1 VREADT
7 GHVTLIAEGTSPLDM
22 LLHPRHEAAQKVLPE
37 LITQLRQCTNVEE
50 GYEFQKALLDHVLVA
65 ETDRNGFSQAVKRMR
80 AGKPPQANAPEP
92 QSGFDVW
99 LPETWEFERD
109 VCARVAR
116 QFRCVGDA
124 LAWRVFGFQR
134 QHIIALS
141 QSAPPG
147 VMAGKKG
154 LQAELAEV
162 EKAHTAGQF
171 ALLHDLTN
179 CLRIGDVTIFGIDGT
194 ATVIE
199 VKSDPERRSPV
210 QRRRIAA
217 AAAAVHSGGP
227 LPGQDHRTRLYDL
240 DLPFRTH
247 LKILRDGT
255 ERAANDGLFAAKIP
269 GDRALLVADVYGC
282 SVQGWTEEEFNEH
295 ADSKLRSV
303 LRRAGLAGDDQWLVM
318 ATSLDS
324 VSRDPL
330 RVPFAAYPLHPI
342 ACARIIGDLTVFSIV
357 TNGQV
362 LAESVRRAGI
372 NATWAVEPGPREML
386 PGEVVMRMI
395 ATSSAPAPAE
405 INRLLHRDNLRMESS
420 RTLEMRRAELDMYL
434 IQLLEQE
441 TWIEGVR
448 YMLTDPELNWR
459 PWPHFRGEDRAWV

>member
-1 VREADT
+1 MV
-7 GHVTLIAEGTSPLDM
+7 LIAEGSSQGDM
-22 LLHPRHEAAQKVLPE
+22 LRHPRHEAAQKVLPD

-50 GYEFQKALLDHVLVA
+50 GYELQKALLGQVLVA
-65 ETDRNGFSQAVKRMR
+65 ESDRNELSRATKRMR
-80 AGKPPQANAPEP
+80 SGRSPQAGAPEP
-92 QSGFDVW
+92 QSGLDVA

-141 QSAPPG
+141 QNAPPG
-147 VMAGKKG
+147 LMAGKKG
-154 LQAELAEV
+154 LQAELDEV
-162 EKAHTAGQF
+162 EKAHIAGQF

-179 CLRIGDVTIFGIDGT
+179 CLRIGDVTVFGNDGT

-199 VKSDPERRSPV
+199 VKSDPQRRSPI

-227 LPGQDHRTRLYDL
+227 LPGQDRRTLLYDL
-240 DLPFRTH
+240 DLPFTTH
-247 LKILRDGT
+247 IKALRDGT
-255 ERAANDGLFAAKIP
+255 EHAAKDGLFAARIP

-282 SVQGWTEEEFNEH
+282 GARGWTEEEFNDR
-295 ADSKLRSV
+295 ANSKLRSV
-303 LRRAGLAGDDQWLVM
+303 LRRAGIAGDDQWLVG
-318 ATSLDS
+318 ATSLNS
-324 VSRDPL
+324 VSLDPL
-330 RVPFAAYPLHPI
+330 RVPLAAYPLHPV
-342 ACARIIGDLTVFSIV
+342 ACARIIGDLSIFTVV
-357 TNGQV
+357 TNGPV
-362 LAESVRRAGI
+362 LTESIRRAGI
-372 NATWAVEPGPREML
+372 DASWAATPGPRELM

-395 ATSSAPAPAE
+395 ATSSAPAPPK
-405 INRLLHRDNLRMESS
+405 INQLMHRDNLRIEFS

-434 IQLLEQE
+434 IQLLEQD

-459 PWPHFRGEDRAWV
+459 PWPHFRGEDQVWV